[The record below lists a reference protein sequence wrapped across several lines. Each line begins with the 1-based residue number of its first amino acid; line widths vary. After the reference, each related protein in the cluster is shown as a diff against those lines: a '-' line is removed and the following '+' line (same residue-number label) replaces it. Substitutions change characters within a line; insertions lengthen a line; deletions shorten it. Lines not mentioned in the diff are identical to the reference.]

1 MVSEEMVRILETDAE
16 KAKAAASYVLW
27 DLSRYSPFLLS
38 ESGAIP
44 VLVELFQN
52 TDGDIREKPSPNR
65 DAILLAGAIPV
76 LVDLLRGELD
86 EVKDYAAECLINF
99 AEDPLYRVQ
108 LCGEKLAMRI
118 KGGLLAAREVSALE
132 LYKLESGS
140 PKSNWQLISD
150 IKRRTNTTG
159 LGEEDMLCIMSGP
172 NKDADGSS
180 VIITTTGNIK
190 DNKNDSVHLQLL

>member
-1 MVSEEMVRILETDAE
+1 MMQVSTGTIPSGSNFSIRTASMSKKGFQKLECSNLLSRRTDDSVLAILREVGREENTVMVSEEMVRILETDAE

-52 TDGDIREKPSPNR
+52 TD
-65 DAILLAGAIPV
+65 
-76 LVDLLRGELD
+76 
-86 EVKDYAAECLINF
+86 
-99 AEDPLYRVQ
+99 
-108 LCGEKLAMRI
+108 
-118 KGGLLAAREVSALE
+118 AREVSALE

>member
-1 MVSEEMVRILETDAE
+1 MMQVSTGTIPSGSNFSIRTASMSKKGFQKLECSNLLSRRTDDSVLAILREVGREENTVMVSEEMVRILETDAE

-52 TDGDIREKPSPNR
+52 TD
-65 DAILLAGAIPV
+65 
-76 LVDLLRGELD
+76 
-86 EVKDYAAECLINF
+86 
-99 AEDPLYRVQ
+99 
-108 LCGEKLAMRI
+108 
-118 KGGLLAAREVSALE
+118 AREVSALE

-190 DNKNDSVHLQLL
+190 DNKNDSVHLQLLVGGPGSISTVE

>member
-1 MVSEEMVRILETDAE
+1 MMQVSTGTIPSGSNFSIRTASMSKKGFQKLECSNLLSRRTDDSVLAILREVGREENTVMVSEEMVRILETDAE

-27 DLSRYSPFLLS
+27 DLS
-38 ESGAIP
+38 
-44 VLVELFQN
+44 
-52 TDGDIREKPSPNR
+52 R

-108 LCGEKLAMRI
+108 
-118 KGGLLAAREVSALE
+118 
-132 LYKLESGS
+132 
-140 PKSNWQLISD
+140 ISD

>member
-1 MVSEEMVRILETDAE
+1 
-16 KAKAAASYVLW
+16 
-27 DLSRYSPFLLS
+27 
-38 ESGAIP
+38 
-44 VLVELFQN
+44 
-52 TDGDIREKPSPNR
+52 
-65 DAILLAGAIPV
+65 
-76 LVDLLRGELD
+76 
-86 EVKDYAAECLINF
+86 
-99 AEDPLYRVQ
+99 
-108 LCGEKLAMRI
+108 MRI

-180 VIITTTGNIK
+180 VM
-190 DNKNDSVHLQLL
+190 

>member
-108 LCGEKLAMRI
+108 
-118 KGGLLAAREVSALE
+118 
-132 LYKLESGS
+132 
-140 PKSNWQLISD
+140 ISD

-190 DNKNDSVHLQLL
+190 DNKNDSVHLQLLVGGPGSISTVE

>member
-1 MVSEEMVRILETDAE
+1 MIISSLVYYLR
-16 KAKAAASYVLW
+16 
-27 DLSRYSPFLLS
+27 
-38 ESGAIP
+38 P
-44 VLVELFQN
+44 VAQA
-52 TDGDIREKPSPNR
+52 G
-65 DAILLAGAIPV
+65 AILLYV
-76 LVDLLRGELD
+76 ELHKGP
-86 EVKDYAAECLINF
+86 EPLGKEIAE
-99 AEDPLYRVQ
+99 Y

-180 VIITTTGNIK
+180 TVHELTTIQQSILVLVATPWSAVGAAFMINSITTTGNIK
-190 DNKNDSVHLQLL
+190 DNKNDSVHLQLLVGGPGSISTVE